1 MIHRLQFSLQSVKEK
16 ATHANRWLY
25 RHSFSANDRIEFYE
39 MLAFLLDNEKPL
51 RQALSDMRDVATDF
65 GRKKHP
71 SAVLLTDCIHALDDG
86 ESIEVALLDWV
97 PIQEATLIGAGV
109 LEGNIAESLRRASR
123 IVSGKGE
130 MLGAI
135 KGAVMYPSVLIIIV
149 IAMMYMVNAKFIPQ
163 LEKMVPREKWA
174 GAIWWLGN
182 LSQGVIENGILFI
195 ILAVLIGGLIYWSLE
210 NYTGK
215 LRRFID
221 STTPWSLYR
230 IFQGVTFLL
239 NVSALLRV
247 NIQTLN
253 ALNIINENASPW
265 LQQRVRET
273 QIYIRQGQHL
283 GKALKSTGYNF
294 PSKEC
299 VNQMMLLTEGDG
311 AENILEGYANRWL
324 QQAIKDVKKKAL
336 RLTILCFALVFSY
349 MATLLLAISQIN
361 SLVDSLGR

>member
-1 MIHRLQFSLQSVKEK
+1 MFHRLQFSLQSVKEK

-123 IVSGKGE
+123 IVAGKGE

-163 LEKMVPREKWA
+163 LEKMVPREKWE

-182 LSQGVIENGILFI
+182 LSQGVIENGVLFI
-195 ILAVLIGGLIYWSLE
+195 ILTVLIGGLIYWSLE
-210 NYTGK
+210 NYTGN

-221 STTPWSLYR
+221 STMPWSLYR

-239 NVSALLRV
+239 NISALLRV
-247 NIQTLN
+247 NIQTLH

-336 RLTILCFALVFSY
+336 RLTILCFFLVFSY

>member
-1 MIHRLQFSLQSVKEK
+1 MFHRLQFSLQSVKEQ

-86 ESIEVALLDWV
+86 ESIEVALIDWV

-123 IVSGKGE
+123 IVAGKGE
-130 MLGAI
+130 MLAAI

-163 LEKMVPREKWA
+163 LEKMVPREKWE

-182 LSQGVIENGILFI
+182 LSQGVIENGVLFI
-195 ILAVLIGGLIYWSLE
+195 VFAMLIVGVIYWSLE

-215 LRRFID
+215 SRKFID
-221 STTPWSLYR
+221 SITPWSLYR

-239 NVSALLRV
+239 NISALLRV

-265 LQQRVRET
+265 LQQRVKET

-311 AENILEGYANRWL
+311 SENILEGYANRWL

-336 RLTILCFALVFSY
+336 RLTILCFILVFSY

-361 SLVDSLGR
+361 SLVDSLGK

>member
-1 MIHRLQFSLQSVKEK
+1 MFHRLQFSLQSVKEQ

-51 RQALSDMRDVATDF
+51 RKALSDMRDVATDF

-123 IVSGKGE
+123 IVAGKGK

-163 LEKMVPREKWA
+163 LEKMVPREKWE

-182 LSQGVIENGILFI
+182 LSQGVIENGVLFI

-210 NYTGK
+210 NYTGN

-239 NVSALLRV
+239 NISALLRV

-253 ALNIINENASPW
+253 ALDIINENASPW

-336 RLTILCFALVFSY
+336 RLTIFCFVLVFSY